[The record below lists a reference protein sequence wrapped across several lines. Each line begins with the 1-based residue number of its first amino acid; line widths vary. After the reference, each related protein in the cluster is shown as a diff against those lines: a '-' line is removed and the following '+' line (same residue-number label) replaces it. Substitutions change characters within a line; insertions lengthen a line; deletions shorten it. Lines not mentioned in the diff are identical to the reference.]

1 MPSFFKKHK
10 YKTQSDLHGMSPEQ
24 IINLDPNDVR
34 HDIDENDGGRP
45 LEGVERSAMY
55 ALLSIKKIEKENGKN
70 ESRRQRVIRNF
81 LQGKNIIP
89 NPQVDAVVHDTKE
102 EMGKKH
108 LGTLRD
114 EVFVHNMEEKMANTF
129 NGKPPPPLTF
139 EQQKIKEIDMLGGKR
154 KGKTVSK
161 RKRRGKTRKGRKTK

>member
-1 MPSFFKKHK
+1 MSFFFKNHK
-10 YKTQSDLHGMSPEQ
+10 YKTQADLQGMSAEQ
-24 IINLDPNDVR
+24 IINLEPNDVR
-34 HDIDENDGGRP
+34 HDIDENDGGRR

-70 ESRRQRVIRNF
+70 ESRRQSAIRSF

-89 NPQVDAVVHDTKE
+89 NLQVDAVVHGTKE
-102 EMGKKH
+102 EIGKKH
-108 LGTLRD
+108 LETVRD
-114 EVFVHNMEEKMANTF
+114 GIFVHNMKQKMANTF
-129 NGKPPPPLTF
+129 NEEPPPELTF
-139 EQQKIKEIDMLGGKR
+139 EQKMLEKTDKLGGKR